1 MWRALLRNFTKQ
13 VGIDLGTSNTLLFV
27 KGRGIVVNESS
38 VVAVNRRNGRVLAV
52 GEDARSMMGKT
63 PPHILVTRPLQR
75 GIIADF
81 EVTEKMLRYF
91 FDKVHDDRSLV
102 LPRPRVI
109 ISVPLDVTEV
119 ERKAVGDAAMSAG
132 AHEVLVVEEPI
143 AAAIGAGM
151 DISSPLGNMVVNI
164 GGGTTE
170 VAVIS
175 LNGVVTAKSIAIA
188 GEELNKNI
196 AQYARDVFNLLLG
209 EGIAE
214 QIKIAVG
221 SAVELAEPLETSM
234 RGRDI
239 LSGLPREILVNDAQ
253 VREALARSVKAIV
266 EQVKGILE
274 ITPPELVADIYQK
287 GIILPTSGHRLPAAW
302 TPTKRR
308 MCPCPPASLPP
319 AAWTWVSGPASPE
332 TPMAWALSA
341 FLRPPSPPPMRTA
354 SKRASEE

>member
-287 GIILPTSGHRLPAAW
+287 GIILTGGGALLRGMDAAISRGTGLPVRVAEDPLTAVARG
-302 TPTKRR
+302 TGALLDNRELLEDVAF
-308 MCPCPPASLPP
+308 PATERIPG
-319 AAWTWVSGPASPE
+319 V
-332 TPMAWALSA
+332 
-341 FLRPPSPPPMRTA
+341 
-354 SKRASEE
+354 